1 MGADHL
7 EWAKARPR
15 RLVGVDLTQ
24 RSIDH
29 TRTRLELNGYAHD
42 VRQAD
47 AEHLPF
53 DDASF
58 DIVYSWGVL
67 HHTGD
72 MWKAIENAARLV
84 KPGGRFVIAIY
95 NRADA
100 ARYFNSERW
109 QKIKRFY
116 NHSPRPV
123 QAAMEL
129 GYRGA
134 HAANKLRQ
142 FQDPRKVAEE
152 YRHSRGMALKTDL
165 IDWLGGYPYE
175 FASVEEIVRFGE
187 GRLGLRCVRVVEVA
201 AHDTA
206 NNEFVFERPASPSPA

>member
-1 MGADHL
+1 DPDTWTVTAGSILDDQLVAEL
-7 EWAKARPR
+7 EPA
-15 RLVGVDLTQ
+15 
-24 RSIDH
+24 
-29 TRTRLELNGYAHD
+29 
-42 VRQAD
+42 
-47 AEHLPF
+47 
-53 DDASF
+53 

-72 MWKAIENAARLV
+72 MWKAIRNAAKLV

-100 ARYFNSERW
+100 PRFFTSERW
-109 QKIKRFY
+109 QAIKRFY

-123 QAAMEL
+123 QVAMEL

-142 FQDPRKVAEE
+142 FQNPRRVAAE

-175 FASVEEIVRFGE
+175 FATVEEIVRFCE
-187 GRLGLRCVRVVEVA
+187 DELGLRKTRVDAVA
-201 AHDTA
+201 PRDTA
-206 NNEFVFERPASPSPA
+206 NNEFVFDRPASAPPA